1 MHYLAEQFFENA
13 LNLTANNMHLNMS
26 RQSILIV
33 LALFCTYFI
42 WGSTYLAIRFGIE
55 SFPPFL
61 MGGVRFTVAGVVLF
75 FVMRYLGA
83 PMPSKQE
90 WLGAGVVGLLLP
102 AFGNGTVCYVQQTVS
117 SSVAA
122 LSIATAPIWMA
133 IFSSIWGHKI
143 TAKEWLG
150 IAIGLVGI
158 VLLNLGGSFEGD
170 FMSAF
175 LLIFAAASWSFGSV
189 WGKHLA
195 MPKGLMGAACQMLVG
210 GIALLLVSAYAGESW
225 PKVVSAKS
233 WGALIF
239 LIILGSLIAYSAYQY
254 LLKTVRPLVASS
266 NTFVNPIVAFGV
278 GIWLAGERVSAVEMI
293 ALGVI
298 LVGVFLVLS
307 VTNNKDI

>member
-1 MHYLAEQFFENA
+1 
-13 LNLTANNMHLNMS
+13 MS
-26 RQSILIV
+26 NKNQSLLIA

-61 MGGVRFTVAGVVLF
+61 LAGIRFALAGSILYL
-75 FVMRYLGA
+75 VMRYSGA
-83 PMPSKQE
+83 PNPTKRQ
-90 WLGAGVVGLLLP
+90 WLAATVVGIMLP
-102 AFGNGTVCYVQQTVS
+102 ALGNGTVCYVQQTVS

-143 TAKEWLG
+143 TNKEWLG

-158 VLLNLGGSFEGD
+158 VLLNIGGSLHGE
-170 FMSAF
+170 MASAM

-189 WGKHLA
+189 WSKHMDL
-195 MPKGLMGAACQMLVG
+195 PSGLMASASQMLAG
-210 GIALLLVSAYAGESW
+210 GLALLCVSAFQGESW
-225 PKVVSAKS
+225 PQSISTKS
-233 WGALIF
+233 WGAMLF
-239 LIILGSLIAYSAYQY
+239 LVFLGSIVTYSAYQY

-266 NTFVNPIVAFGV
+266 NTFVNPVVAFTV
-278 GIWLAGERVSAVEMI
+278 GIWFANEHVTTNEYI
-293 ALGVI
+293 ALAII

-307 VTNNKDI
+307 ESGKEV

>member
-1 MHYLAEQFFENA
+1 MRLS
-13 LNLTANNMHLNMS
+13 MS
-26 RQSILIV
+26 RQSLLIV

-61 MGGVRFTVAGVVLF
+61 MGGIRFTVAGAILF
-75 FVMRYLGA
+75 VVMRYLGSA
-83 PMPSKQE
+83 MPSGRE

-102 AFGNGTVCYVQQTVS
+102 ALGNGTVCYVQQTIS

-133 IFSSIWGHKI
+133 IFSSIWGHEI
-143 TAKEWLG
+143 TLKEWLG

-170 FMSAF
+170 FTSAF

-195 MPKGLMGAACQMLVG
+195 MPAGLMGAACQMFVG
-210 GIALLLVSAYAGESW
+210 GLALLLASAYAGESW
-225 PKVVSAKS
+225 PQQVSPKS
-233 WGALIF
+233 WGALLF
-239 LIILGSLIAYSAYQY
+239 LIVLGSLIAYSAYQY

-266 NTFVNPIVAFGV
+266 NTFVNPIVAFAV
-278 GIWLAGERVSAVEMI
+278 GIWWAGEHVTMVEMA

-307 VTNNKDI
+307 VTNDKDI

>member
-1 MHYLAEQFFENA
+1 M
-13 LNLTANNMHLNMS
+13 
-26 RQSILIV
+26 IV

-61 MGGVRFTVAGVVLF
+61 MGGVRFTVAGLILF
-75 FVMRYLGA
+75 AVMRYFGA
-83 PMPSKQE
+83 AMPSVQE
-90 WLGAGVVGLLLP
+90 WRGASIVGLLLP
-102 AFGNGTVCYVQQTVS
+102 ALGNGTVCYVQQTVS

-133 IFSSIWGHKI
+133 IFASIWGHKI
-143 TAKEWLG
+143 TPKEWLG

-158 VLLNLGGSFEGD
+158 VLLNLGGSFDGD

-189 WGKHLA
+189 WGRHLA

-210 GIALLLVSAYAGESW
+210 GLALMIVSAYAGESW
-225 PKVVSAKS
+225 PAEISAKS
-233 WGALIF
+233 WGAMLF
-239 LIILGSLIAYSAYQY
+239 LIVLSSLVAYSVYQY

-266 NTFVNPIVAFGV
+266 NTFVNPIVAFAV
-278 GIWLAGERVSAVEMI
+278 GIWFAAEHVTMVEMI

>member
-1 MHYLAEQFFENA
+1 MRLH
-13 LNLTANNMHLNMS
+13 MS
-26 RQSILIV
+26 RQSLWIV

-61 MGGVRFTVAGVVLF
+61 MGGIRFTVAGAILF
-75 FVMRYLGA
+75 VVMRYLGA
-83 PMPSKQE
+83 AMPAGRE
-90 WLGAGVVGLLLP
+90 WLGAGTVGLLLP
-102 AFGNGTVCYVQQTVS
+102 ALGNGTVCYVQQTIS

-133 IFSSIWGHKI
+133 VFSSIWGHKI
-143 TAKEWLG
+143 TLREWLG

-170 FMSAF
+170 FTSAL

-195 MPKGLMGAACQMLVG
+195 MPEGLMGAACQMLVG
-210 GIALLLVSAYAGESW
+210 GLALLLASAYAGESW
-225 PKVVSAKS
+225 PQEVSHKS
-233 WGALIF
+233 WGALLF
-239 LIILGSLIAYSAYQY
+239 LIVLGSLIAYSAYQY

-266 NTFVNPIVAFGV
+266 NTFVNPIVAFAV
-278 GIWLAGERVSAVEMI
+278 GIWWAGEHVTMVEMA

>member
-1 MHYLAEQFFENA
+1 MRLR
-13 LNLTANNMHLNMS
+13 MS
-26 RQSILIV
+26 RQSLLIV

-61 MGGVRFTVAGVVLF
+61 MGGIRFTVAGVVLF
-75 FVMRYLGA
+75 VVMRYLGA
-83 PMPSKQE
+83 AMPSGRE

-102 AFGNGTVCYVQQTVS
+102 ALGNGTVCYVQQTIS

-143 TAKEWLG
+143 TLKEWLG
-150 IAIGLVGI
+150 IAIGLAGI

-170 FMSAF
+170 FTSAF

-195 MPKGLMGAACQMLVG
+195 MPAGLMGAACQMLVG
-210 GIALLLVSAYAGESW
+210 GLALLLASAYAGEAL
-225 PKVVSAKS
+225 PQQVSPKS
-233 WGALIF
+233 WGALLF
-239 LIILGSLIAYSAYQY
+239 LIVLGSLVAYSAYQY

-266 NTFVNPIVAFGV
+266 NTFVNPIVAFAV
-278 GIWLAGERVSAVEMI
+278 GIWWAGEHVTMIEMA

-307 VTNNKDI
+307 VTNDKDI

>member
-1 MHYLAEQFFENA
+1 MKNKNQGL
-13 LNLTANNMHLNMS
+13 
-26 RQSILIV
+26 LIA

-61 MGGVRFTVAGVVLF
+61 MAGMRFALAGAILYI
-75 FVMRYLGA
+75 VMHFLGA
-83 PMPSKQE
+83 PNPTKQQ
-90 WLGAGVVGLLLP
+90 WLYATAIGILLP
-102 AFGNGTVCYVQQTVS
+102 ALGNGTVCYVQQTIS

-143 TAKEWLG
+143 THKEWLG

-158 VLLNLGGSFEGD
+158 VLLNVGGTLHGEFTN
-170 FMSAF
+170 AI

-189 WGKHLA
+189 WSKRMD
-195 MPKGLMGAACQMLVG
+195 MPTGLMASATQMLAG
-210 GIALLLVSAYAGESW
+210 GMVLLSVSALQGESW
-225 PKVVSAKS
+225 PSHISTKS
-233 WGALIF
+233 WGAMLF
-239 LIILGSLIAYSAYQY
+239 LVVLGSIVSYSAYQF

-266 NTFVNPIVAFGV
+266 NTFVNPVVAFIV
-278 GIWLAGERVSAVEMI
+278 GIWFANEHVTTNEYI
-293 ALGVI
+293 ALVII

-307 VTNNKDI
+307 ESGKSARDKSESGKEV